1 MTTTAEETRSFV
13 ADALYNIHG
22 RVYIAL
28 PNNRQ
33 LVPLMGERGD
43 PFTPSA
49 DTEVLH
55 IADPKTDEWVLRMV
69 RALTDTN
76 ADRLNEQRSNRN
88 LQNYVDRL
96 GQAILE
102 KAEEKDW
109 CSEYD
114 EFADEWDLPRRIRSY
129 EVTVQFTVM
138 ARNSE
143 EAEETVQD
151 GLSWSFD
158 MSWDPTVSAEEA

>member
-1 MTTTAEETRSFV
+1 MTAVAEETRSFV
-13 ADALYNIHG
+13 ADAIYNMHG

-28 PNNRQ
+28 PNNRE
-33 LVPLMGERGD
+33 LVPLVGD
-43 PFTPSA
+43 RSNPITPSA
-49 DTEVLH
+49 DTEVTH

-76 ADRLNEQRSNRN
+76 ADYLNEQRSLSA
-88 LQNYVDRL
+88 LQSYHERL

-102 KAEEKDW
+102 KAEEKEW

-114 EFADEWDLPRRIRSY
+114 EFAEEWDLPRRTRFY
-129 EVTVQFTVM
+129 EVTVQFSVT
-138 ARNSE
+138 ARDSL
-143 EAEETVQD
+143 EAEGMVQD

-158 MSWDPTVSAEEA
+158 VEWDPSFSAEEA